1 MAHGYN
7 TQQKLVLQL
16 HELNVELTFFI
27 GNKLISFRDRIG
39 ENSGSEKKSI
49 NHGSKIE
56 KN

>member
-27 GNKLISFRDRIG
+27 GDKLDEWGSARQRKDHERIK
-39 ENSGSEKKSI
+39 ES
-49 NHGSKIE
+49 
-56 KN
+56 